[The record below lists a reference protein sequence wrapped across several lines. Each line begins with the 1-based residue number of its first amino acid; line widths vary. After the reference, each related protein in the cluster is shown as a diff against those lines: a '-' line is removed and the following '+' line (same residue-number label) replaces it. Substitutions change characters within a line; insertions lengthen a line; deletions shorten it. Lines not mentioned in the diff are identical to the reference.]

1 MRILVVEDEA
11 ELQKVLF
18 EQFKQQGF
26 VVDQALDGEQALYLS
41 SEFDY
46 DLIVLDL
53 GLPKVPGLEVLRAWR
68 EKGVTT
74 PVVVLTARNAWQERV
89 EGLRLG
95 ADDYLG
101 KPFHF
106 EELLARAQACLRR
119 GQQPLQ
125 DCLQVAGW
133 QLDLE
138 TKTLQHQDGRRFH
151 PTASE
156 FRVLRLLMKQPD
168 RVFSKEQILTQIGN
182 QDYESEGNLVEVYI
196 RRLRQMVGKAQIQ
209 TQRGL
214 GYRFLSNEVSE

>member
-11 ELQKVLF
+11 ELQDHLCA
-18 EQFKQQGF
+18 QFKQQGF
-26 VVDQALDGEQALYLS
+26 VVDQAHDGEQALYLAD
-41 SEFDY
+41 EFDY
-46 DLIVLDL
+46 DLMVLDL
-53 GLPKVPGLEVLRAWR
+53 GLPKVSGLDVLRRWR
-68 EKGVTT
+68 EKGLTT
-74 PVVVLTARNAWQERV
+74 PVLVLTARNAWQERV

-125 DCLQVAGW
+125 ASLQVAGW

-138 TKTLQHQDGRRFH
+138 AKTLQHQDGRRFQ

-182 QDYESEGNLVEVYI
+182 QEYESEGNLVEVYI